1 MIQLISSQEAIE
13 LRSRILRPGQDIS
26 LCHYNE
32 DNLSTTF
39 HIGYFLNNQIV
50 SNGTFIAEN
59 HILFPECK
67 NAYRLRGMA
76 TDIQF
81 QKQGLGKKIILHAE
95 NLLIQKKCDLLW
107 FNARISAEGFYQK
120 LNFNKIGTLFNID
133 LIGPHQVMFKKYDIL
148 L

>member
-26 LCHYNE
+26 LCHYIE

-50 SNGTFIAEN
+50 SIGTFIAEN
-59 HILFPECK
+59 HILFPERK

-76 TDIQF
+76 TDLQF

-95 NLLIQKKCDLLW
+95 NLLKQKKCDLLW